1 MTKILLITLLIGQLL
16 SPTTLLSQPMPPRVG
31 DGPQPTSPKKSNVQP
46 GPPGHMQSNPQDN
59 QSRRVRQLEEL
70 VAKQQEVI
78 EAMQSE
84 LQKFK
89 EKEGGKKR

>member
-1 MTKILLITLLIGQLL
+1 
-16 SPTTLLSQPMPPRVG
+16 
-31 DGPQPTSPKKSNVQP
+31 
-46 GPPGHMQSNPQDN
+46 MQSNPQDN

>member
-1 MTKILLITLLIGQLL
+1 MIEKRITTKNIPRIYYPITIFALIILAGLIGCVPPLA
-16 SPTTLLSQPMPPRVG
+16 PT
-31 DGPQPTSPKKSNVQP
+31 
-46 GPPGHMQSNPQDN
+46 GHMQSNPQDN
-59 QSRRVRQLEEL
+59 LLRRISQLEEL

-89 EKEGGKKR
+89 EKEGGNRLAPP